1 VPSGLAVAGAQCS
14 AAPELE
20 LPPEELEPEL
30 PPDELE
36 LLELTPPEE
45 LELELEP
52 DPAAL
57 ELLPDG
63 LGPAFEPPP
72 EHAASTAQQ
81 SSAAS
86 AGFTRISMVMA
97 PSPL

>member
-20 LPPEELEPEL
+20 LLPDELEPEL
-30 PPDELE
+30 PPEELE
-36 LLELTPPEE
+36 LLELPPEE
-45 LELELEP
+45 LELELE
-52 DPAAL
+52 L

-63 LGPAFEPPP
+63 VEPALELPP

-86 AGFTRISMVMA
+86 AGLESIRMVMA
-97 PSPL
+97 PEPFIE